1 MNWIWLTAAVILIIG
16 ALDWMI
22 LLGTNKSRRRKKE

>member
-1 MNWIWLTAAVILIIG
+1 MGWIIAIAAILIIG
-16 ALDWMI
+16 IFDWMI